1 MNRKTV
7 FAYAIIAIICIFTAS
22 ACQEL
27 GLKKDVVSQEIAKLS
42 SKKDVVDNVFT
53 SSSIPET
60 AFRISSDFQYLGKTD
75 PIRTVA
81 MRRQDQISSLERES
95 YLFIFPKAGNTM
107 EKGAIIRIYTITG
120 DPNYWPNDM
129 MRGKVACLQSG
140 TVKIIDEE
148 YEYCTSVVPDALLD
162 YEKDLIREKGFTPPG
177 CTLVKHMVRRSGF
190 GNKSHI
196 QIIYFEDCTTPENRL
211 FAGVS
216 TAPKSTLT
224 DAERTAFDEF
234 LKRSNKNIQILEN
247 QKATAPLIYERT
259 PPVTGP
265 GAGTSEGTIEEK
277 LELLKKLHD
286 KGLITNEEYER
297 KKSELLDK
305 I

>member
-1 MNRKTV
+1 MNRKTALAFV
-7 FAYAIIAIICIFTAS
+7 IIAIICIFTAS

-60 AFRISSDFQYLGKTD
+60 AFKISSDFQYLGKTD
-75 PIRTVA
+75 PTRTVA
-81 MRRQDQISSLERES
+81 TRGQDQISSLERES
-95 YLFIFPKAGNTM
+95 YLFIFPKAGNAV
-107 EKGAIIRIYTITG
+107 EKGAIIRIFSITG

-129 MRGKVACLQSG
+129 MRGNTPCIQSG

-148 YEYCTSVVPDALLD
+148 YEYCTSVVPDVLLD
-162 YEKDLIREKGFTPPG
+162 YEKDLIRGKGFTPPT
-177 CTLVKHMVRRSGF
+177 CTLVKEMVRSSGF

-196 QIIYFEDCTTPENRL
+196 QIIYFEGCTTPENRL

-216 TAPKSTLT
+216 AAPKSTLT

-234 LKRSNKNIQILEN
+234 LKRSNKNIQIMEN
-247 QKATAPLIYERT
+247 QKATAPFIYEST

-265 GAGTSEGTIEEK
+265 GTGTSAGTIEEK
-277 LELLKKLHD
+277 LELLKNLHG